1 MLVNSPDLYANM
13 SLQVGVKCLC
23 VPNWKEAFGDTLSKS
38 DFSLGFYTLFVFVPS
53 FLLII
58 LYTIIFVKLKSYA
71 ENSRQ
76 RIETHQKCNENGRG
90 HCICV
95 YAMSASQTYLVFV
108 GSPCSKFVKLCV
120 SYPLRNCT
128 IFIVFSLFECPP
140 KLFGKTSLN

>member
-13 SLQVGVKCLC
+13 PLQVGVKCLC

-71 ENSRQ
+71 ENSR
-76 RIETHQKCNENGRG
+76 
-90 HCICV
+90 
-95 YAMSASQTYLVFV
+95 
-108 GSPCSKFVKLCV
+108 
-120 SYPLRNCT
+120 
-128 IFIVFSLFECPP
+128 
-140 KLFGKTSLN
+140 